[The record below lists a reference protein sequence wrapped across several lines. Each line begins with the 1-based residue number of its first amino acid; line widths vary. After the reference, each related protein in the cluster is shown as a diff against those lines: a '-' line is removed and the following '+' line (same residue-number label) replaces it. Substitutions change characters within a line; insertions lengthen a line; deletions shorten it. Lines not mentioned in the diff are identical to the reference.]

1 MPRYLFCSTWL
12 IFFTLYSSINKDFC
26 YKILIKLGLTLT
38 LSSLK
43 PFLILFSIHWFLL
56 ANSNNMKL
64 FHLLSILLAIAAVTN
79 TQIIGL
85 IAIIEIAIQIIEAEE
100 VIATLSGE
108 AEFVLTAVQTE
119 EDSILISSRLE
130 SGWATLFEGTSAEE
144 IANYQIE
151 GMYGGISDDIAM
163 GETSPVSTMITW
175 NQFLPI
181 ANEEWTISFGTEWT
195 GNAVV
200 GTDGSFILE
209 DTGLSE
215 FDAVVNGA
223 GAEGIETNIYWDMD
237 LLTQYDEAE
246 FGGGNTP

>member
-12 IFFTLYSSINKDFC
+12 IFLTLYSSINIDFC

-43 PFLILFSIHWFLL
+43 SLLILFSIHWPLL

-64 FHLLSILLAIAAVTN
+64 FHLLSILLAIAAVAN

-223 GAEGIETNIYWDMD
+223 GAEGIETNISWDMD

>member
-1 MPRYLFCSTWL
+1 MAYILYS
-12 IFFTLYSSINKDFC
+12 YSSINEDFC